1 MHNRLLI
8 LFGCWFLLLTSLPHS
23 QALAES
29 TCQAEK
35 ATTTITLT
43 GFTRPKTILDIT
55 SEVSGR
61 CDEVRADIGEPIPAD
76 TIFARIDPT
85 FIELELQ
92 ANAIARAQAQ
102 KTLAFDQ
109 KQAGRYKQLVIT
121 KASAQTRLEELELKY
136 EQTELKLQQLN
147 TEHERL
153 RETLARHTIHAPAG
167 WLLIERQLEAGE
179 WVTAGKP
186 GARVGDYQHLIVPV
200 AVQPDELHYLQATVE
215 FPLYITDADI
225 QGMGSIERIF
235 PNFNSTTRKTKVEIS
250 LNADTL
256 ARMTD
261 KRGGLRVEIPII
273 INDPMQAFLLPPEAI
288 EERYEENWLTRENG
302 ETFRVIVLGPELSS
316 QHTPTNRLRVV
327 SSQIQTGDRFQCRKN
342 DSTDGQ
348 EN

>member
-1 MHNRLLI
+1 MHSRLLI
-8 LFGCWFLLLTSLPHS
+8 LFGCWFLLFTSLPHS
-23 QALAES
+23 QALAVS
-29 TCQAEK
+29 ICQAEK
-35 ATTTITLT
+35 ATTTITIT

-61 CDEVRADIGEPIPAD
+61 CDEVLADIGEPIPAD
-76 TIFARIDPT
+76 TIFARIDST

-92 ANAIARAQAQ
+92 ANAIARAQTQ
-102 KTLAFDQ
+102 KTLAFDH
-109 KQAGRYKQLVIT
+109 KQAGRYKQLVTT

-179 WVTAGKP
+179 WVIVGKP

-200 AVQPDELHYLQATVE
+200 AVGSDELNYLQATAR
-215 FPLYITDADI
+215 FPLYMTDADI
-225 QGMGSIERIF
+225 QGMGSTLRIS
-235 PNFNSTTRKTKVEIS
+235 PNFDPATRKTKVEIS
-250 LNADTL
+250 LSDDTL

-288 EERYEENWLTRENG
+288 EERYEENWLTHENG
-302 ETFRVIVLGPELSS
+302 DTFRVIILGPELTTKN
-316 QHTPTNRLRVV
+316 TPTRRLRVV
-327 SSQIQTGDRFQCRKN
+327 SSQIQAGDRFQCRDN
-342 DSTDGQ
+342 TPLTP
-348 EN
+348 NP